1 MPVGSYRVVSL
12 LLPTLRGGKGK
23 GKDRNSLKPKGAGEV
38 LLKDTTFSCSVGV
51 VFMILVPLFFQSR
64 IRE

>member
-23 GKDRNSLKPKGAGEV
+23 GKDRNSLKPKGAGEALSFPHPFPHPYRRMAHT
-38 LLKDTTFSCSVGV
+38 LL
-51 VFMILVPLFFQSR
+51 FQLT
-64 IRE
+64 